1 MSRIQLFALLLALHC
16 LGLAAAS
23 AASPADPANCEVP
36 DLILLVG
43 RGPGGGADP
52 LGAFTVIV
60 RDFNNVPDPNEPVT
74 LDFRGCPDIRL
85 CADQG
90 DPSVVTDCVNAS
102 ITTRSDQDARV
113 TFHVLGHAV
122 NFGASPGSTGPCLEV
137 YADGIL
143 IKTVRVAALD
153 QNGVDGLNPADLSLF
168 LADSFS
174 GQPYAR
180 SDYDGNG
187 VLDPNDL
194 SIWLAAFFAG
204 GSAVSGGAACP

>member
-1 MSRIQLFALLLALHC
+1 MSRIHLSALLISLLCA
-16 LGLAAAS
+16 GLAAGT

-60 RDFNNVPDPNEPVT
+60 RDFNNVPHPNEFVT
-74 LDFRGCPDIRL
+74 LDFHGCPDIRL

-90 DPSVVTDCVNAS
+90 DPSIVTDCLNAS

-113 TFHVLGHAV
+113 TFRVLGHAV
-122 NFGASPGSTGPCLEV
+122 NFGASPGSIGPSLEV
-137 YADGIL
+137 YAEGIL

-153 QNGVDGLNPADLSLF
+153 QNGMDGLNPADLSLF
-168 LADSFS
+168 LGDSFS
-174 GQPYAR
+174 GQAYAR

-194 SIWLAAFFAG
+194 SLWLLAYFAG
-204 GSAVSGGAACP
+204 GSAVGGGPDCP